1 MILGITKTS
10 NKSPSA
16 RVTPARISRICPS
29 PFLQHGFNN
38 SIHATS
44 YDKIEMKIGHW
55 YIDEFGNRTRETT
68 TSDATEEVQ
77 VQALLD
83 PDRRKQIR
91 TAAAGLAQL
100 AAI

>member
-1 MILGITKTS
+1 
-10 NKSPSA
+10 
-16 RVTPARISRICPS
+16 
-29 PFLQHGFNN
+29 
-38 SIHATS
+38 
-44 YDKIEMKIGHW
+44 MKIGHW